1 MIFSLKRLL
10 ALFKSFWNPITEKN
24 NRLIFFHAALS
35 TLGKDIVPDSVVEDE
50 LACAAVV
57 NAIHEKAFG
66 FPIGG
71 DVSTY
76 RMYAALKQNKY
87 FYRVD
92 EPLEGDIIISP
103 TGFGNLKVMTGHVGI
118 VGERG
123 KVMNNSSS
131 TGKFV
136 EFYTLDSWKKRW
148 ADMGG
153 YPIYYYRRV

>member
-1 MIFSLKRLL
+1 MILSLRKLL
-10 ALFKSFWNPITEKN
+10 ALFKSIWNPVTKEN
-24 NRLIFFHAALS
+24 NRLIFFHAAVQA
-35 TLGKDIVPDSVVEDE
+35 LGKDIVPDSVVEDE

-71 DVSTY
+71 TTSTY
-76 RMYAALKQNKY
+76 RMYEALKDNPFFK
-87 FYRVD
+87 RVS

-103 TGFGNLKVMTGHVGI
+103 TGYGNLNIMTGHVGI
-118 VGERG
+118 VGERS
-123 KVMNNSSS
+123 KVMNNSSR

-148 ADMGG
+148 VERGG
-153 YPIYYYRRV
+153 YPVYYYRRV